1 MEKKKINFTRLVES
15 LRWYEKEYKG
25 SIMDEEDKKTF
36 SLAADVLELAA
47 DVLED
52 LLQSVAEWTAK
63 YEAERDKNM
72 DAVPV
77 TVCASCKYDGKCM
90 FQSFVIENS
99 QDDVPYD
106 RNTFY
111 CADGERKDGERR
123 TDGK

>member
-36 SLAADVLELAA
+36 SLAADVLE
-47 DVLED
+47 D

-77 TVCASCKYDGKCM
+77 VRKPIRGYEGTFNVQPSMEA
-90 FQSFVIENS
+90 VNS
-99 QDDVPYD
+99 PFCNVP
-106 RNTFY
+106 
-111 CADGERKDGERR
+111 
-123 TDGK
+123 